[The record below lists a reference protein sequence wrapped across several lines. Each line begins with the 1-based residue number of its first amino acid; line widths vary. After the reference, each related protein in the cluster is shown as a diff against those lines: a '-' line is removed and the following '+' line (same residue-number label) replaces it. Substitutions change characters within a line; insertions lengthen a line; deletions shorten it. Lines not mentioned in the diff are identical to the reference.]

1 MIPDSFIQGLLQRV
15 DIVDLIDGH
24 VPLKKA
30 GGNFVACCPFHSE
43 KTPSFTV
50 SPGKQFYH
58 CFGCGAHGTAI
69 GFLMEYAGLGF
80 VDAVSDLAQRAGLSV
95 PEEAG
100 QLAPSATRTPVRELT
115 ALMARAAKFYALQLK
130 ASPDAVAYLKNRGLS
145 GEIARQYGVG
155 YAPAGTQ
162 NLASLFEDYAHP
174 DLQLAG
180 LVVKN
185 EKGRLYDRFRERVM
199 FPILNQKSEVIAF
212 GGRLLG
218 PGEPKYLNSPETP
231 LFAKGQELF
240 GFVQARASIRQQE
253 RVIVVEGY
261 MDVLALAQH
270 GIANVVATL
279 GTSTTTAHVRQLLRQ
294 SEQLL
299 FCFDGDAAGR
309 KAAWRALEN
318 CLEMLPEQKAVSFV
332 FLPDGDDPD
341 SFVRRAGQQAVQRLI
356 AEAVPL
362 SDFMLRK
369 LVGHCDLTN
378 AEGRAKLI
386 ADARPLL
393 GRLQSAPLR
402 LQLVKQL
409 AAVSGFSPAEV
420 ERLCNLR
427 PVVGQAPSRAPRP
440 APPSICRRLLPL
452 VLQKPALAAALPL
465 DLLSGTAFD
474 TQALR
479 QLCETINAAG
489 EAIPAYPALL
499 EKLRGAEFESILQ
512 SAAVELLEQPFAE
525 EAIDEEFSGALR
537 QLRDGESRRALDRLQ
552 EKVRRL
558 GVGGLSDE
566 EKQQYLRAIS
576 GRAGTLNT
584 SADKRKA

>member
-240 GFVQARASIRQQE
+240 GFVQ
-253 RVIVVEGY
+253 
-261 MDVLALAQH
+261 
-270 GIANVVATL
+270 
-279 GTSTTTAHVRQLLRQ
+279 
-294 SEQLL
+294 
-299 FCFDGDAAGR
+299 
-309 KAAWRALEN
+309 
-318 CLEMLPEQKAVSFV
+318 
-332 FLPDGDDPD
+332 
-341 SFVRRAGQQAVQRLI
+341 
-356 AEAVPL
+356 
-362 SDFMLRK
+362 
-369 LVGHCDLTN
+369 
-378 AEGRAKLI
+378 
-386 ADARPLL
+386 
-393 GRLQSAPLR
+393 
-402 LQLVKQL
+402 
-409 AAVSGFSPAEV
+409 
-420 ERLCNLR
+420 
-427 PVVGQAPSRAPRP
+427 
-440 APPSICRRLLPL
+440 
-452 VLQKPALAAALPL
+452 
-465 DLLSGTAFD
+465 
-474 TQALR
+474 
-479 QLCETINAAG
+479 
-489 EAIPAYPALL
+489 
-499 EKLRGAEFESILQ
+499 
-512 SAAVELLEQPFAE
+512 
-525 EAIDEEFSGALR
+525 
-537 QLRDGESRRALDRLQ
+537 
-552 EKVRRL
+552 
-558 GVGGLSDE
+558 
-566 EKQQYLRAIS
+566 
-576 GRAGTLNT
+576 
-584 SADKRKA
+584 